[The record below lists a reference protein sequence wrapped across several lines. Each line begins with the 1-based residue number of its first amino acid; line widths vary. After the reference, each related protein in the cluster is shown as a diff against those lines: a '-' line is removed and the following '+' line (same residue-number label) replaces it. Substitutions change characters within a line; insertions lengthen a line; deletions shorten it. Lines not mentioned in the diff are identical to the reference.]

1 MRVLVLRGRRVNP
14 LPLARE
20 RSRGLLI
27 HEGFRERAAA
37 TRAKARIS
45 YLKMRDTLGLLANQG
60 REYVSNDTSLDTL
73 DGIALREK
81 DPKVMGHNNPS
92 H

>member
-1 MRVLVLRGRRVNP
+1 ML
-14 LPLARE
+14 
-20 RSRGLLI
+20 

-45 YLKMRDTLGLLANQG
+45 HLKMGDTIGLLASQG
-60 REYVSNDTSLDTL
+60 REYVSNATSLDTL
-73 DGIALREK
+73 DRIALRGK
-81 DPKVMGHNNPS
+81 DPKVMGHHNPS